1 MQKRNAMS
9 NMGYAII
16 SVIVLGVIMI
26 ISTPMIIDSYKVG
39 NKDNSQNPSEES
51 QNIDERRARDRE
63 DYNNSI
69 GNVTE
74 RDILDMSNK
83 IRRIESDFDLRIR
96 ELERNQR
103 EALGNN
109 SSGQTQGSERE
120 MSDKFVCTIEGN
132 LDAEGNII
140 PLDSKSAMQSGRKQ
154 KIVFVCDYKE

>member
-51 QNIDERRARDRE
+51 QNIDERRVRDRE

-140 PLDSKSAMQSGRKQ
+140 PLDSKSVMQSGRKQ

>member
-26 ISTPMIIDSYKVG
+26 ISTPMIIDSYKIG

-140 PLDSKSAMQSGRKQ
+140 PLDSKSVMQSGRKQ

>member
-83 IRRIESDFDLRIR
+83 IRRIESDCDLRIR

-140 PLDSKSAMQSGRKQ
+140 PLDSKSVMQSGRKQ

>member
-140 PLDSKSAMQSGRKQ
+140 PLDSKSVMQSGRKQ

>member
-39 NKDNSQNPSEES
+39 NKDNSQNPSDYQNREE
-51 QNIDERRARDRE
+51 RHVRGRD
-63 DYNNSI
+63 DYNSDI
-69 GNVTE
+69 NVTE
-74 RDILDMSNK
+74 RDMFDLTEK
-83 IRRIESDFDLRIR
+83 IRNIEVEFEGRIS

-103 EALGNN
+103 EMAGNN
-109 SSGQTQGSERE
+109 SSKQSQSSEKE
-120 MSDKFVCTIEGN
+120 ISDKFVCTIEGN
-132 LDAEGNII
+132 LDAEGNLI
-140 PLDSKSAMQSGRKQ
+140 PLDSKSVMKSDKKQ

>member
-39 NKDNSQNPSEES
+39 NKDNPQNPSDYQNREE
-51 QNIDERRARDRE
+51 RHVRGRD
-63 DYNNSI
+63 DYNSDI
-69 GNVTE
+69 NVTE
-74 RDILDMSNK
+74 RDMFDLTEK
-83 IRRIESDFDLRIR
+83 IRNIEVEFEGRIS

-103 EALGNN
+103 EMAGNN
-109 SSGQTQGSERE
+109 SSKQSQSSEKE
-120 MSDKFVCTIEGN
+120 ISDKFVCTIEGN
-132 LDAEGNII
+132 LDAEGNLI
-140 PLDSKSAMQSGRKQ
+140 PLDSKSVMKSDKKQ

>member
-83 IRRIESDFDLRIR
+83 IKRIESDFDLRIR

-140 PLDSKSAMQSGRKQ
+140 PLDSKSVMQSGRKQ

>member
-140 PLDSKSAMQSGRKQ
+140 PLDSKSVIQSGRKQ

>member
-39 NKDNSQNPSEES
+39 NKDNPQNPSDYQNREE
-51 QNIDERRARDRE
+51 RHFRDRN
-63 DYNNSI
+63 DYNNSV

-74 RDILDMSNK
+74 RDVLDMRNK
-83 IRRIESDFDLRIR
+83 IRRIEIDFDSRIR
-96 ELERNQR
+96 ELELNQR
-103 EALGNN
+103 EALSNN
-109 SSGQTQGSERE
+109 SSEQTQSSKGEI
-120 MSDKFVCTIEGN
+120 SDKFVCTIEGN
-132 LDAEGNII
+132 LDAEGNLI
-140 PLDSKSAMQSGRKQ
+140 PLDSKSVMKSDKKQ